1 MLLNMAFI
9 GIWIIRR
16 QWLFLFSAVL
26 FLIGLP
32 FMHRFVQFSKS
43 KPAPKDHL
51 SVMSFNVRLFNH
63 YKWSE
68 DSELRDKIIDFIT
81 QEHPNIIALQEFYT
95 KESGSFP
102 FYKYKKFIYKKY
114 LREFGFSKT
123 ENPTEEEIQP
133 DDIYQMHGNQITV
146 KILDL
151 NQKFDIIA
159 KQLDDIVKNH
169 FDI

>member
-1 MLLNMAFI
+1 M
-9 GIWIIRR
+9 
-16 QWLFLFSAVL
+16 
-26 FLIGLP
+26 
-32 FMHRFVQFSKS
+32 K
-43 KPAPKDHL
+43 K
-51 SVMSFNVRLFNH
+51 
-63 YKWSE
+63 E
-68 DSELRDKIIDFIT
+68 KIIKLFIT
-81 QEHPNIIALQEFYT
+81 LLTSIIIVFSILFYWNFIHQN
-95 KESGSFP
+95 ELE
-102 FYKYKKFIYKKY
+102 KFIYKKY

-133 DDIYQMHGNQITV
+133 VTV

>member
-1 MLLNMAFI
+1 M
-9 GIWIIRR
+9 
-16 QWLFLFSAVL
+16 
-26 FLIGLP
+26 
-32 FMHRFVQFSKS
+32 
-43 KPAPKDHL
+43 
-51 SVMSFNVRLFNH
+51 
-63 YKWSE
+63 
-68 DSELRDKIIDFIT
+68 LRDFKKEKIIKLFIT
-81 QEHPNIIALQEFYT
+81 LLTSIIIVFSILFYWNFIHQN
-95 KESGSFP
+95 ELE
-102 FYKYKKFIYKKY
+102 KFIYEKY

>member
-1 MLLNMAFI
+1 MI
-9 GIWIIRR
+9 KD
-16 QWLFLFSAVL
+16 
-26 FLIGLP
+26 
-32 FMHRFVQFSKS
+32 SK
-43 KPAPKDHL
+43 K
-51 SVMSFNVRLFNH
+51 
-63 YKWSE
+63 E
-68 DSELRDKIIDFIT
+68 KIIKLFIT
-81 QEHPNIIALQEFYT
+81 LLTSIIIVFSILFYWNFIHQN
-95 KESGSFP
+95 ELE
-102 FYKYKKFIYKKY
+102 KFIYKKY

>member
-1 MLLNMAFI
+1 M
-9 GIWIIRR
+9 
-16 QWLFLFSAVL
+16 
-26 FLIGLP
+26 
-32 FMHRFVQFSKS
+32 
-43 KPAPKDHL
+43 
-51 SVMSFNVRLFNH
+51 
-63 YKWSE
+63 
-68 DSELRDKIIDFIT
+68 LRDFKKEKIIKLFIT
-81 QEHPNIIALQEFYT
+81 LLTSVVIVFSILFYWNFIHQN
-95 KESGSFP
+95 ELE
-102 FYKYKKFIYKKY
+102 KFIYKKY